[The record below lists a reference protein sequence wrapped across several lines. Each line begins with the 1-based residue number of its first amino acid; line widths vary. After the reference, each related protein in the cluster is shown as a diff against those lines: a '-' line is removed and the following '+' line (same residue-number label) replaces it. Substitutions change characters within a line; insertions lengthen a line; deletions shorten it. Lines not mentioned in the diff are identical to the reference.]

1 MKNKTDPAEP
11 TTISSSQ
18 RQDRERLLTRTTL
31 LRKVYR
37 VLLNTG
43 RSYAAFT
50 EKERDLLQSFRNK
63 KEIFDPMSGYGSL
76 TRYCAERGLK
86 SYCVEYNLPQYLWQ
100 LLCHPKHSIK
110 YIESSQLMLSWK
122 KRWPSERLRARSS
135 DEWFPPESTR
145 LLLGLLDL
153 ASRATKASF
162 GVSGDERGYL
172 TVALLLPFVGRLS
185 CSVPGDI
192 VTHVKKGGICVY
204 VGWEYDFELYLK
216 ALISNLERIKKASS
230 CTAHTLIHADAGT
243 FRFS

>member
-100 LLCHPKHSIK
+100 LLCHPNHSIQ
-110 YIESSQLMLSWK
+110 YIESSQLMLSSK
-122 KRWPSERLRARSS
+122 KRWPSERLMARAS
-135 DEWFPPESTR
+135 DARFPPEPTTLLLR
-145 LLLGLLDL
+145 LLEL
-153 ASRATKASF
+153 ASIPTKPPSTNPDHKR
-162 GVSGDERGYL
+162 VHL
-172 TVALLLPFVGRLS
+172 TSTLLLPLV
-185 CSVPGDI
+185 
-192 VTHVKKGGICVY
+192 H
-204 VGWEYDFELYLK
+204 
-216 ALISNLERIKKASS
+216 
-230 CTAHTLIHADAGT
+230 
-243 FRFS
+243 